1 MAPTTLSRCCGRSMA
16 VSLLNSPRGTLF
28 RFNTIGIATK
38 QGLAKCTKKRT
49 KCCKVPPEHPV
60 GAVVSQHP
68 VGATD
73 PERMGTCMSHREAQ
87 ASNQA
92 RRHHMRQVAWRNRN
106 EARGSSL
113 STGSGVPAE
122 SSYWNQFKDPTSHV
136 AVSISRDASM
146 EPTAPPAAPVTISGI
161 EWAAHISR
169 RHQEVYG
176 ADR

>member
-1 MAPTTLSRCCGRSMA
+1 MRSVQWVPALGHDRAMRYRIHSYMGGAKRCGRTS
-16 VSLLNSPRGTLF
+16 V
-28 RFNTIGIATK
+28 
-38 QGLAKCTKKRT
+38 
-49 KCCKVPPEHPV
+49 VPPEHPV

>member
-49 KCCKVPPEHPV
+49 KCCKSLLNTLLVPLSLNTLLV
-60 GAVVSQHP
+60 
-68 VGATD
+68 ATD

>member
-1 MAPTTLSRCCGRSMA
+1 MSLRLGPIGAGAP
-16 VSLLNSPRGTLF
+16 VN
-28 RFNTIGIATK
+28 
-38 QGLAKCTKKRT
+38 LAKPKPEDLDDEPTCSVLECTECGEGFTALRALLGQETYGSIKSKDIAGQPI
-49 KCCKVPPEHPV
+49 KF
-60 GAVVSQHP
+60 A
-68 VGATD
+68 ATID
-73 PERMGTCMSHREAQ
+73 TLGP
-87 ASNQA
+87 
-92 RRHHMRQVAWRNRN
+92 RN

>member
-1 MAPTTLSRCCGRSMA
+1 MHLY
-16 VSLLNSPRGTLF
+16 N
-28 RFNTIGIATK
+28 
-38 QGLAKCTKKRT
+38 
-49 KCCKVPPEHPV
+49 PV